1 MHLIHINDDVH
12 INSIFLHLY
21 NYLIL
26 SLFIL
31 IFYAFLTNNVLD
43 VFFDISCFFWC
54 LLLVIVI
61 IFIIIVTIPDVEFYC
76 ISQCHISECVSDVIC
91 LQRFFQDL
99 SELESKL
106 RGLHDARRFLVTV
119 CDDNVAST
127 VTQRVHEIDERWQAV
142 KRSLAD
148 QSTDQY
154 DAGVQRISHW
164 CKVVKTE
171 LSQHVVAS
179 YDDLTAQNNALTVSL
194 VCLFSPFL
202 KLRPYRRLKMCIL
215 FPHAVNCIR
224 FCFWCCL

>member
-1 MHLIHINDDVH
+1 
-12 INSIFLHLY
+12 
-21 NYLIL
+21 
-26 SLFIL
+26 
-31 IFYAFLTNNVLD
+31 VLD
-43 VFFDISCFFWC
+43 VFFYISCFFWC
-54 LLLVIVI
+54 LLLVVVI

-76 ISQCHISECVSDVIC
+76 ISHCHISECVSDVIC

-106 RGLHDARRFLVTV
+106 RGLHDAGRFLVMV

-148 QSTDQY
+148 QSADQY

-164 CKVVKTE
+164 CDVVKTE
-171 LSQHVVAS
+171 LSRHIVAS

-194 VCLFSPFL
+194 VCLFSPLL
-202 KLRPYRRLKMCIL
+202 KL
-215 FPHAVNCIR
+215 
-224 FCFWCCL
+224 